1 MDCSPP
7 GSSVLGISQARI
19 LEWFAISFSRGSSP
33 LRDWPQVSCIAG
45 GFFYCWA
52 IRVYTQNQLY
62 TRKIVSVNFVEHD
75 NSHLF
80 SSLNFYQNSEV
91 YTISCICLKREI
103 GIKFTYFVYSQS
115 KREKKKTNSF
125 TKSWNKHICFDV
137 RIVLIVDQHETNFA
151 CDFCVLSAPV

>member
-19 LEWFAISFSRGSSP
+19 LEWFAISFSRGPSP

-75 NSHLF
+75 NSYLF

-115 KREKKKTNSF
+115 KRKKKKKQIHSLRAETSTFVLMLESYWWLTN
-125 TKSWNKHICFDV
+125 TKQI
-137 RIVLIVDQHETNFA
+137 L
-151 CDFCVLSAPV
+151 CVISVY